1 MYFGNSST
9 FAAEIEKV
17 AISQIQRFTFQNF
30 TTMKNQTKAAAQA
43 AQASKSATAQVT
55 NAQAKAQAHSA
66 YDADLLALFDATAD
80 KHTDVH
86 TTLVDVRNASAKGTA
101 LGDLLRNKWS
111 EIFCAALR
119 NLPHMTDEQGR
130 IHVLRFVAER
140 EGLAEI
146 VINDGKRKIVSYR
159 YDMTESEEQVGEGMS
174 TLAIMREI
182 RVPVTTT
189 HVLADG
195 TTYEVPLKQLDEKGN
210 LAQVYEY
217 KRTRMVAQAYN
228 RYGFSS
234 IVKKALR
241 AAVDEVA
248 GVVEPQPKA
257 KKQSAQ

>member
-1 MYFGNSST
+1 
-9 FAAEIEKV
+9 
-17 AISQIQRFTFQNF
+17 
-30 TTMKNQTKAAAQA
+30 MKKQTKSAANAAQA
-43 AQASKSATAQVT
+43 QSQSATAQVT
-55 NAQAKAQAHSA
+55 NAQAKAQSHSA

-159 YDMTESEEQVGEGMS
+159 YDMTENEEQVGEGMT
-174 TLAIMREI
+174 TLAIMRDI
-182 RVPVTTT
+182 RVQVTTT
-189 HVLADG
+189 HKLADG
-195 TTYEVPLKQLDEKGN
+195 TSYEVALKQLDENGN

-217 KRTRMVAQAYN
+217 KRTRMVAQPYN

-234 IVKKALR
+234 LVKKALR

-257 KKQSAQ
+257 KKQAMQ

>member
-1 MYFGNSST
+1 
-9 FAAEIEKV
+9 
-17 AISQIQRFTFQNF
+17 
-30 TTMKNQTKAAAQA
+30 MKKQTKVAAQA
-43 AQASKSATAQVT
+43 AQAQNQGAQVAQVT

-86 TTLVDVRNASAKGTA
+86 TTLVDVRNAAPKSTP

-174 TLAIMREI
+174 TLAIMRDI

-189 HVLADG
+189 HELADG
-195 TTYEVPLKQLDEKGN
+195 TTYEVPLKQLDENGN

-217 KRTRMVAQAYN
+217 KRTRMVAQPYN

-257 KKQSAQ
+257 KKQAAQ

>member
-1 MYFGNSST
+1 M
-9 FAAEIEKV
+9 KK
-17 AISQIQRFTFQNF
+17 QNL
-30 TTMKNQTKAAAQA
+30 TAAQA

-86 TTLVDVRNASAKGTA
+86 TTLVDVRNAAPKSTP
-101 LGDLLRNKWS
+101 LGELLRNRWTD
-111 EIFCAALR
+111 IFLAALR

-140 EGLAEI
+140 EGLPEI

-159 YDMTESEEQVGEGMS
+159 YDMTENEEQVGEGMS
-174 TLAIMREI
+174 TLAIMRDI

-189 HVLADG
+189 HELADG
-195 TTYEVPLKQLDEKGN
+195 TTYEVPLKQLDENGN

-217 KRTRMVAQAYN
+217 KRTRMVAQPYN

-234 IVKKALR
+234 LVKKALR

-257 KKQSAQ
+257 KKQAAQ

>member
-1 MYFGNSST
+1 MFYN
-9 FAAEIEKV
+9 
-17 AISQIQRFTFQNF
+17 QNF
-30 TTMKNQTKAAAQA
+30 TTMKKQSKAAAQA
-43 AQASKSATAQVT
+43 AQANQSATAQVT

-86 TTLVDVRNASAKGTA
+86 TTLVDVRNAAPKSTP
-101 LGDLLRNKWS
+101 LGELLRNRWTD
-111 EIFCAALR
+111 IFLAALR

-130 IHVLRFVAER
+130 IHVLRFVVER
-140 EGLAEI
+140 EGLPEI
-146 VINDGKRKIVSYR
+146 VVNDGKRKIVSYR

-174 TLAIMREI
+174 TLAIMRDI

-189 HVLADG
+189 HELADG
-195 TTYEVPLKQLDEKGN
+195 TTYEVPLKQLDENGN

-217 KRTRMVAQAYN
+217 KRTRMVAQPYN

-257 KKQSAQ
+257 KKQAAQ

>member
-1 MYFGNSST
+1 
-9 FAAEIEKV
+9 
-17 AISQIQRFTFQNF
+17 
-30 TTMKNQTKAAAQA
+30 MKKQTKAAAQA
-43 AQASKSATAQVT
+43 SQASQSATAQVT
-55 NAQAKAQAHSA
+55 NAQANAQAHSA
-66 YDADLLALFDATAD
+66 YDADLLALFDLAAD

-86 TTLVDVRNASAKGTA
+86 TTLVDVRNACPKNSP
-101 LGDLLRNKWS
+101 LGQLFREKWS
-111 EIFCAALR
+111 DIFRAALR

-146 VINDGKRKIVSYR
+146 VVNDGKRKIVSYR
-159 YDMTESEEQVGEGMS
+159 YDMTESEEQIGEGMS
-174 TLAIMREI
+174 PLAIIREI

-189 HVLADG
+189 HELPDG
-195 TTYEVPLKQLDEKGN
+195 TTYQVPLKAKDENGN
-210 LAQVYEY
+210 LVQVYEY
-217 KRTRMVAQAYN
+217 KPTRMVAQAYN

-257 KKQSAQ
+257 KKQAAQ

>member
-1 MYFGNSST
+1 
-9 FAAEIEKV
+9 
-17 AISQIQRFTFQNF
+17 
-30 TTMKNQTKAAAQA
+30 MKKQTKSAAQA
-43 AQASKSATAQVT
+43 AQAQSKSATTAQVT

-86 TTLVDVRNASAKGTA
+86 TTLVDVRNAAGKKSP
-101 LGDLLRNKWS
+101 LGKLLNDRWS
-111 EIFCAALR
+111 DIFRAALR
-119 NLPHMTDEQGR
+119 NLPHMTDEQGH

-140 EGLAEI
+140 EGLPEI
-146 VINDGKRKIVSYR
+146 VVNDGKRKIVSFR
-159 YDMTESEEQVGEGMS
+159 YDMTENETLVGDDMS
-174 TLAIMREI
+174 TLATFRDI

-189 HVLADG
+189 HTLADG
-195 TTYEVPLKQLDEKGN
+195 TTYEVPLKQVDENGN

-234 IVKKALR
+234 LVKKALR

-248 GVVEPQPKA
+248 GVVEPA
-257 KKQSAQ
+257 KKQAAQ